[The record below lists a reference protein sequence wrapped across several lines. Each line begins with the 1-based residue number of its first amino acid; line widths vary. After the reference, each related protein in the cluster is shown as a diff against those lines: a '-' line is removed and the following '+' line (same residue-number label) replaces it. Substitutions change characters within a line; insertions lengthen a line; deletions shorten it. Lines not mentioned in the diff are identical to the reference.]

1 MRFIKLAMLL
11 LVSAFAINIAVAQS
25 SSSDTYKNIVPPQPT
40 STGNKIEVVEI
51 FSYGCSH
58 CHRFEATLER
68 WLKSKP
74 DNVEFVR
81 LPAIFSPQLALL
93 ARAYYTAEALSVL
106 DKVHKPLF
114 DAIHMQKRRLGSE
127 DEIAEVFVENGVSKD
142 DFHKAFRSFSV
153 EAKVRRASELGKR
166 YGVEATPSMVING
179 KYITNPG
186 MNNIGFDGMINVVN
200 QLVTK
205 ESKGG

>member
-11 LVSAFAINIAVAQS
+11 LVSSFAMNAAIAETG
-25 SSSDTYKNIVPPQPT
+25 SSDPYKNIVPPQPT
-40 STGNKIEVVEI
+40 STGSKIEVIEI

-68 WLKSKP
+68 WIKGKP

-81 LPAIFSPQLALL
+81 LPAIFSPELALL
-93 ARAYYTAEALSVL
+93 ARAYYTAEALGAI
-106 DKVHKPLF
+106 DKVHIPLF
-114 DAIHMQKRRLGSE
+114 DAIHMQKRKLASE
-127 DEIAEVFVENGVSKD
+127 NEIAEVFVENGVSKD
-142 DFHKAFRSFSV
+142 DFHKTFRSFSV
-153 EAKVRRASELGKR
+153 EAKVRRAAELGKR
-166 YGVEATPSMVING
+166 YGVEATPSMVVNG

-186 MNNIGFDGMINVVN
+186 MSNIGFNGMINVVN